1 MGWKIK
7 FVADDPGNEK
17 VVDLDDL
24 SPDVFAAIAKEV
36 DTPLTYW
43 GVYRF
48 PQQHPQIL
56 YRIVC
61 AAAAHIGIDPPTEP
75 QTMREEKLLDAMLE
89 ETPDIADQPVV
100 DGFPPVPGEME
111 SGSSSIS
118 PGLPTDGLPT
128 SPDDNP
134 STIS

>member
-24 SPDVFAAIAKEV
+24 SPEVFDELAK
-36 DTPLTYW
+36 DDPDGNW
-43 GVYRF
+43 WSVYAF
-48 PQQHPQIL
+48 PGAHFDRMYKVI
-56 YRIVC
+56 C
-61 AAAAHIGIDPPTEP
+61 AAAAHAGIEPPERAT
-75 QTMREEKLLDAMLE
+75 TMRDSERLVEMLE
-89 ETPDIADQPVV
+89 RTPEIADQPVV
-100 DGFPPVPGEME
+100 DGFPQVPGEAE
-111 SGSSSIS
+111 SGSSSTS

-134 STIS
+134 STTS